1 MNIIL
6 ASQSPR
12 RKQLLELM
20 GLDFTCVTSN
30 FEEYFDDTRSPE
42 DVVKE
47 LGLGKARAV
56 AQDNPSAIVI
66 GSDLMVVL
74 DGKQLGKPES
84 EAEAIQMLQNFSNRT
99 HEIITSVAVICK
111 AQIYEKVLTETS
123 YVTFDKFPEV
133 TIQEYV
139 KTGNPYDKGGGYAI
153 QHPLIKPH
161 ASFQGRLDTIIGL
174 PTNLVAQLLS
184 DFAIPTKEVDP
195 KLLSNILFE

>member
-20 GLDFTCVTSN
+20 GLDFTCITSN

-56 AQDNPSAIVI
+56 AKDHPNAIVI

-84 EAEAIQMLQNFSNRT
+84 ESEAIQMLQNFSNRT
-99 HEIITSVAVICK
+99 HQIITSVAVVCK
-111 AQIYEKVLTETS
+111 AKEYEKVLTETS
-123 YVTFDKFPEV
+123 YVTFDKMPDE
-133 TIQEYV
+133 IIRKYV
-139 KTGNPYDKGGGYAI
+139 ATGDSYDKGGGYSI
-153 QHPLIKPH
+153 KHPLLKKY
-161 ASFQGRLDTIIGL
+161 ASYVGRRDTIIGL
-174 PTNLVAQLLS
+174 PTNLVS
-184 DFAIPTKEVDP
+184 
-195 KLLSNILFE
+195 KLLADFNINAKAVEPTQYIK

>member
-20 GLDFTCVTSN
+20 GLDFSCVSSN

-56 AQDNPSAIVI
+56 AQDNPDAIVI

-74 DGKQLGKPES
+74 DGKQLGKPET
-84 EAEAIQMLQNFSNRT
+84 ETVAIQMLQNFSNRT
-99 HEIITSVAVICK
+99 HQIITSVAVVCK
-111 AQIYEKVLTETS
+111 TKEYEKVLTETS
-123 YVTFDKFPEV
+123 YVTFGDLPEE
-133 TIQEYV
+133 TIKAYV

-153 QHPLIKPH
+153 QHPLLREYVT
-161 ASFQGRLDTIIGL
+161 FEGRRDTIIGL
-174 PTNLVAQLLS
+174 PTNLVSTLLT
-184 DFAIPTKEVDP
+184 DFDITVSPVEITTYIE
-195 KLLSNILFE
+195 